1 MGVYAQT
8 YAQIDAK
15 NMFSAEIWV
24 DTRRYSVIIVKKRFH
39 MGTYEYLR
47 IYACMHV
54 QVCNM
59 TASPPSHTHCAPG
72 RDRL

>member
-24 DTRRYSVIIVKKRFH
+24 DTRRYSVIIVKETVSY
-39 MGTYEYLR
+39 GYIWISAS
-47 IYACMHV
+47 IYMYTC
-54 QVCNM
+54 
-59 TASPPSHTHCAPG
+59 P
-72 RDRL
+72 